1 MAPEYDAIV
10 LAGGTARRLG
20 GADKAA
26 LPVAGRA
33 LLDRVLDV
41 VAGAGQIVVV
51 GAERPVE
58 RPVRWTRESPAGAGP
73 VAALGTGLALSQAT
87 RVVVLACDLPLITT
101 ATVQRLLTALER
113 GASGTGADAAMLVDP
128 AARRQPLLAVYDR
141 AALAAALV
149 DLGEPAG
156 RSMRALV
163 AGLNVVE
170 VAAVGNEALDCDT
183 WVEVSRSTLLLSEE
197 GT

>member
-1 MAPEYDAIV
+1 MAQEYDAIV

-20 GADKAA
+20 GADKAT
-26 LPVAGRA
+26 LPVAGRT

-41 VAGAGQIVVV
+41 LTGAGQIVVV
-51 GAERPVE
+51 GAVRPVE
-58 RPVRWTRESPAGAGP
+58 RPVQWTRESPPGGGP
-73 VAALGTGLALSQAT
+73 VAALGAGLALSQAA
-87 RVVVLACDLPLITT
+87 RVLVLACDLPLITT
-101 ATVQRLLTALER
+101 ATVQRLLAALER
-113 GASGTGADAAMLVDP
+113 DASRTGADAAMLVDP
-128 AARRQPLLAVYDR
+128 AGRRQPLLAVYDR
-141 AALAAALV
+141 CALAAALV
-149 DLGEPAG
+149 GLGEPAG

-163 AGLNVVE
+163 AGLDVVE

>member
-1 MAPEYDAIV
+1 V
-10 LAGGTARRLG
+10 N
-20 GADKAA
+20 
-26 LPVAGRA
+26 
-33 LLDRVLDV
+33 
-41 VAGAGQIVVV
+41 
-51 GAERPVE
+51 
-58 RPVRWTRESPAGAGP
+58 S
-73 VAALGTGLALSQAT
+73 SS
-87 RVVVLACDLPLITT
+87 PLILPTEKRFGPRRTVELFATT
-101 ATVQRLLTALER
+101 AE
-113 GASGTGADAAMLVDP
+113 MDP

-163 AGLNVVE
+163 AGLDVVE

>member
-1 MAPEYDAIV
+1 MAREYDAIV

-20 GADKAA
+20 GADKAT
-26 LPVAGRA
+26 LPVAGRT

-41 VAGAGQIVVV
+41 LAGAGQIVVV
-51 GAERPVE
+51 GAVRPVE
-58 RPVRWTRESPAGAGP
+58 RPVQWTRESPPGGGP
-73 VAALGTGLALSQAT
+73 VAALGAGLALSQAA
-87 RVVVLACDLPLITT
+87 RVLVLACDLPLITT
-101 ATVQRLLTALER
+101 ATVQRLLAALER

-128 AARRQPLLAVYDR
+128 AGRRQPLLAVYDR
-141 AALAAALV
+141 CALAAALV
-149 DLGEPAG
+149 GLGEPAG

-163 AGLNVVE
+163 AGLDVVE